1 MYTRITRVYIF
12 FALFNSFH
20 AIHTSVHVALSV
32 SISSIPCF
40 LFFFIF
46 FLFFIYLFIRSV
58 LTSMGPSSGYWIVS
72 TQTIN
77 YFTHILIFS
86 EVVLFLHIK
95 NFLPPSPPHLTA
107 NSELTPTGQNCT
119 CICWLIC
126 EYHHCSYHH
135 CCCLQVPA
143 KCVVV
148 WFSLCSVS

>member
-12 FALFNSFH
+12 LPCL
-20 AIHTSVHVALSV
+20 IHFMQYIQVYMWRCQYLSPV
-32 SISSIPCF
+32 YLVF
-40 LFFFIF
+40 YFFFIF
-46 FLFFIYLFIRSV
+46 YLFIRSV

-126 EYHHCSYHH
+126 EYHHCSY
-135 CCCLQVPA
+135 
-143 KCVVV
+143 VV
-148 WFSLCSVS
+148 WCLLFASASKMCGGLVLPL

>member
-12 FALFNSFH
+12 LPCL
-20 AIHTSVHVALSV
+20 IHFMQYIQVYMWRCQYLSPV
-32 SISSIPCF
+32 YLVF
-40 LFFFIF
+40 YFFFIF
-46 FLFFIYLFIRSV
+46 YLFIRSV

>member
-12 FALFNSFH
+12 LPCL
-20 AIHTSVHVALSV
+20 IHFMQYIQVYMWRCQYLSPV
-32 SISSIPCF
+32 Y

-46 FLFFIYLFIRSV
+46 YLFIRSV

-126 EYHHCSYHH
+126 EYHHCSY
-135 CCCLQVPA
+135 
-143 KCVVV
+143 VV
-148 WFSLCSVS
+148 WCLLFASASKMCGGLVLPL